1 MNGKASLHETSKSCR
16 LPGTAK
22 PPGHF
27 DACNVTAAGGS
38 SRSVLVGGAFFRGA
52 RTLRLE
58 ALPGGIEHL
67 HTRRVK
73 RVVQQPALGVRQA
86 VGGERLV
93 DLLNGKEAAPDSAGE
108 ERLPRLVR
116 PADLQHRHGPLET
129 LTAYAPACCP
139 SSLAGPCFEAGSAPL
154 SARIRRSSSP
164 SITSFC
170 SSLAATLPS
179 ASRCRLTISRARPI
193 ASSRRRVTSS
203 SMRRCVRSLYALSV
217 RPAIPCGPARK
228 GERVRSLSATGPS
241 DSLMPY
247 SVTISRAI
255 SVACFR
261 SLAAPVEMLPTT
273 ISSAARP
280 PIRPASLSS
289 SSSRDMRY
297 R

>member
-1 MNGKASLHETSKSCR
+1 MNGKTSVHAASKACR

-22 PPGHF
+22 PLRHF
-27 DACNVTAAGGS
+27 EGCNVTAAGVA
-38 SRSVLVGGAFFRGA
+38 SRSLLIGSVFFRGA
-52 RTLRLE
+52 RTLHLD
-58 ALPGGIEHL
+58 ALPGGIDHL
-67 HTRRVK
+67 HPGRVK
-73 RVVQQPALGVRQA
+73 RVVQQPALSVRHA
-86 VGGERLV
+86 LGRKRLV

-108 ERLPRLVR
+108 ERLSRLVR
-116 PADLQHRHGPLET
+116 PPDLQRRHVPLET
-129 LTAYAPACCP
+129 LTAYAPACCS
-139 SSLAGPCFEAGSAPL
+139 SSLAGPCFEGGSAPL

-170 SSLAATLPS
+170 SSRAATWPS
-179 ASRCRLTISRARPI
+179 ASRCRLTMSRARPI

-203 SMRRCVRSLYALSV
+203 SMRRCVRSLYVLSV
-217 RPAIPCGPARK
+217 RPPIPCGPPRK
-228 GERVRSLSATGPS
+228 GERLRSPSATGPS
-241 DSLMPY
+241 ASLMPY

-289 SSSRDMRY
+289 SSSRDMR
-297 R
+297 